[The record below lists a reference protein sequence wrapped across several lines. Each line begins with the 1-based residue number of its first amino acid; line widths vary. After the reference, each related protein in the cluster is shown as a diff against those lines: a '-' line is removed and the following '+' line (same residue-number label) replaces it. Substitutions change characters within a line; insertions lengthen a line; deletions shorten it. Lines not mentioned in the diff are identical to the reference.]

1 MATTRRALQLFL
13 LKFRNTLYAY
23 NDFKLLFH
31 ICLFIIY
38 FLSLHV
44 CGCMCACCVSEG
56 QRITGGSQSFPSSV
70 WVIRSNRTSSLI
82 ANVFALSHLCADS
95 AFKGVPRHQCL
106 HIHMIKGVP
115 RHQRLHIQM
124 INVVPRLQCL
134 HIQVRKGVL
143 RHQCLHIQMV
153 NGVLRLQHLHIQ
165 MLHFS
170 DNL

>member
-70 WVIRSNRTSSLI
+70 WVVRSNRTSSLI

-95 AFKGVPRHQCL
+95 AF
-106 HIHMIKGVP
+106 KGVP

-153 NGVLRLQHLHIQ
+153 NGVPRLQHLHIQ